1 MSEPT
6 LNPATPAKLRFLP
19 ELRSPWWSALLVL
32 SLMVNLLVAGA
43 AIGFRFHGGHGSGR
57 FLENSDQ
64 LLPRKFFADLPHE
77 RRREFMDMLRGKN
90 DIYRKNRDASDKASL
105 NFADTLDQTDF
116 DQAKAKSIVD
126 EVKSGPNS
134 FAFQSE
140 ALVIDIVNKLSQDE
154 RKSLAAAIRDRVAHR
169 ARK

>member
-43 AIGFRFHGGHGSGR
+43 AIGFRFHGGRGSGR

-64 LLPRKFFADLPHE
+64 LLPREFFADLPHE

-90 DIYRKNRDASDKASL
+90 DIYRKNRDASDRASL
-105 NFADTLDQTDF
+105 NFADALDQTDF

-154 RKSLAAAIRDRVAHR
+154 RKSLAAAIRDRVPHR

>member
-1 MSEPT
+1 
-6 LNPATPAKLRFLP
+6 
-19 ELRSPWWSALLVL
+19 
-32 SLMVNLLVAGA
+32 
-43 AIGFRFHGGHGSGR
+43 
-57 FLENSDQ
+57 
-64 LLPRKFFADLPHE
+64 
-77 RRREFMDMLRGKN
+77 MDMLRGKN
-90 DIYRKNRDASDKASL
+90 DIYRKNRDASDRASL
-105 NFADTLDQTDF
+105 NFADALDQTDF